1 MPVEAPQ
8 TGPCFIL
15 SNSEKLKWLPSRTFS
30 ASEGKLSGEKSW
42 LFKTL
47 VNNTT
52 VLNLKGPRIPE
63 IFDHLNVA
71 VFINISDSR
80 LIFIPQS
87 AVRLHVQKEC
97 QLFRNSRSLAKTKSQ
112 IAVKLADLN
121 QCDYSLSFGEDHKIL
136 PYAAYNSTNNY

>member
-15 SNSEKLKWLPSRTFS
+15 SNSEKLKRLPSRTFN

-80 LIFIPQS
+80 LIFIP
-87 AVRLHVQKEC
+87 
-97 QLFRNSRSLAKTKSQ
+97 
-112 IAVKLADLN
+112 
-121 QCDYSLSFGEDHKIL
+121 
-136 PYAAYNSTNNY
+136 

>member
-8 TGPCFIL
+8 MGPCFIL
-15 SNSEKLKWLPSRTFS
+15 SNSEKLKRLPSRNFN

-71 VFINISDSR
+71 VFINISDSW